1 MNDRRSFMKKL
12 SRLGEP
18 SMLLYFAFLIV
29 FALAAFALRLYY
41 LAAGEALVTVG
52 LFIYSIIRARSQ
64 RRGLVDFIESVGYQV
79 DSATKTTLQNF
90 PLPMVVF
97 QMDTYEVLWANST
110 FLELTGGRERI
121 MEHSLADAI
130 PEFNGKW
137 LLEGKSVC
145 PELITVG
152 EKKYRLYGNVARV
165 EQKSGKAAFIGT
177 VYLID
182 VTEYAHIKKEY
193 KDSRL
198 VLSIIMLDNYEEF
211 RGSLNDAANTAIL
224 AAIDEKISAWTSGC
238 GGFLCKYDRDRY
250 LFIFEDRYMKGFI
263 ENKFSLLDSVKEII
277 TPSGIPATI
286 SIGIGRG
293 ADTIEESFRFASLGL
308 EMALSRGG
316 DQVVIKNKKNFE
328 FYGGHS
334 KELEKRTKVK
344 SRVMA
349 NALGELISD
358 ASNVFV
364 MGHEYADLDC
374 LGAAIG
380 ICCIARKRGKKVRIV
395 LDMTRNSAHVLIRR
409 MQAVPEYSD
418 VFVTAQNAIIMA
430 DSQSLLVVVDTN
442 RPDQVESKALLE
454 ACQKVAVIDHHR
466 RAASYIDDVV
476 LNFHEPYAS
485 STCELVTE
493 LMQYLV
499 SQSDI
504 LRNEAEALLS
514 GIVMDTKNFTM
525 RTGSRTFDAAAYL
538 RRAGADTTEV
548 RRLLQNDFGSTVAKY
563 RIIQSAK
570 MYGNGIAIAVPG
582 TEEDRAIAAQAAD
595 ELLNISGVNAS
606 FVIYLEG
613 DVVNISA
620 RSMGDINVQVILEKL
635 GGGGNKSTAGA
646 QIKDSD
652 YEEVLEDLLK
662 AIDSFFRNEMT
673 TDSPKEP

>member
-12 SRLGEP
+12 SRLSEP
-18 SMLLYFAFLIV
+18 SMLLYFAFLVV
-29 FALAAFALRLYY
+29 FALAALAMRLYY
-41 LAAGEALVTVG
+41 LAAGEALVTII
-52 LFIYSIIRARSQ
+52 LFIYSVIKARTQ
-64 RRGLVDFIESVGYQV
+64 RRGIIDFIESVSHQI
-79 DSATKTTLQNF
+79 DSATKDTLQKF

-97 QMDTYEVLWANST
+97 RMNSYEILWANSF
-110 FLELTGGRERI
+110 FLELASGREQVL
-121 MEHSLADAI
+121 EQSLTDII

-137 LLEGKSVC
+137 LLEGKNVC

-152 EKKYRLYGNVARV
+152 DRKYRFYGSVSRA
-165 EQKSGKAAFIGT
+165 EQKSGKGAYIGT
-177 VYLID
+177 VYLVD
-182 VTEYAHIKKEY
+182 MTEYAHIKKEY
-193 KDSRL
+193 MDSRP

-224 AAIDEKISAWTSGC
+224 AAIDEKISAWASGC

-250 LFIFEDRYMKGFI
+250 LFLFEDRYMKGFI
-263 ENKFSLLDSVKEII
+263 ENKFSLLDSVKEIM

-293 ADTIEESFRFASLGL
+293 ADTIEESFKFASLGL

-328 FYGGHS
+328 FYGGQS

-358 ASNVFV
+358 ASHVFI
-364 MGHEYADLDC
+364 MGHGYADLDC
-374 LGAAIG
+374 LGAAVG
-380 ICCIARKRGKKVRIV
+380 LCCIARKRGKKARIV
-395 LDMTRNSAHVLIRR
+395 LDMSRNSANTLIKR
-409 MQAVPEYSD
+409 MLSVPEYSD
-418 VFVTAQNAIIMA
+418 VFITAQNAIVMA
-430 DSQSLLVVVDTN
+430 DSQSLLIVVDTN
-442 RPDQVESKALLE
+442 RPDQVESMALLE

-466 RAASYIDDVV
+466 RAASYIDEVV

-504 LRNEAEALLS
+504 LRNEAEALLA

-570 MYGNGIAIAVPG
+570 MYGNGIAIATPG
-582 TEEDRAIAAQAAD
+582 TEEDRVIAAQAAD

-606 FVIYLEG
+606 FVIYLDG

-620 RSMGDINVQVILEKL
+620 RSMGEINVQLILERL

-646 QIKDSD
+646 QIRDRD
-652 YEEVLEDLLK
+652 YEEVLGDLLK
-662 AIDSFFRNEMT
+662 AIDSYFKNEVLT
-673 TDSPKEP
+673 ESPKEL